1 MKKKVFIVSLS
12 ILSASFV
19 AMSLSVWQKV
29 ISIKADEGIVRHHIT
44 MDASNRTNVSMVMD
58 DGDYKYYFDLVSE
71 TDNHNEYVSNQ
82 YGCYVVVYDQSCADM
97 NSNSYICRISAESGY
112 DNKCVLNL
120 SLNCRSD
127 FKIDAGLIGVSP
139 DTPKVS
145 AFVEYNDD
153 GNIVEEDFK
162 NMNYDVG
169 MGVTDY
175 FLMGGTSL
183 TLHSV
188 SIYYSCTY

>member
-1 MKKKVFIVSLS
+1 
-12 ILSASFV
+12 
-19 AMSLSVWQKV
+19 
-29 ISIKADEGIVRHHIT
+29 
-44 MDASNRTNVSMVMD
+44 MDSD
-58 DGDYKYYFDLVSE
+58 
-71 TDNHNEYVSNQ
+71 
-82 YGCYVVVYDQSCADM
+82 
-97 NSNSYICRISAESGY
+97 SYICRISAESGY

-127 FKIDAGLIGVSP
+127 FKIDAGLIGTSP

-145 AFVEYNDD
+145 AFVEYNDN
-153 GNIVEEDFK
+153 GKIVEEVFK

-175 FLMGGTSL
+175 SLVGGTSL

-188 SIYYSCTY
+188 SVYYSCTY

>member
-1 MKKKVFIVSLS
+1 MKKKVVVIL
-12 ILSASFV
+12 LSAFALSLVAVSF
-19 AMSLSVWQKV
+19 SLGQN
-29 ISIKADEGIVRHHIT
+29 ILSIKADEGIVRHHIT
-44 MDASNRTNVSMVMD
+44 MNASHRTNVNMVMD
-58 DGDYKYYFDLVSE
+58 DEDYKYYFDLISE

-82 YGCYVVVYDQSCADM
+82 YGCYVVVYDQNCATMD
-97 NSNSYICRISAESGY
+97 SDSYICRISAESGY

-127 FKIDAGLIGVSP
+127 FKIDAGLIGTSP
-139 DTPKVS
+139 DIPKVS

-175 FLMGGTSL
+175 SLVGGTSL

-188 SIYYSCTY
+188 SVYYSCTY

>member
-1 MKKKVFIVSLS
+1 MKRKFFIALLSTLALTVVGVSLS
-12 ILSASFV
+12 V
-19 AMSLSVWQKV
+19 GQKV
-29 ISIKADEGIVRHHIT
+29 VSIKADGGIVRHHIT
-44 MDASNRTNVSMVMD
+44 MNVSNRTNVNMVT
-58 DGDYKYYFDLVSE
+58 DGDDYKYYFDLVSE

-82 YGCYVVVYDQSCADM
+82 YGCYVVVYKQSCAEM
-97 NSNSYICRISAESGY
+97 NSDSYICRISAESGY

-127 FKIDAGLIGVSP
+127 FKIDAGLIGTSP

-145 AFVEYNDD
+145 AFVEYNGD
-153 GNIVEEDFK
+153 GKIVEEDFK

-175 FLMGGTSL
+175 SLVGGTSL

-188 SIYYSCTY
+188 SVYYSCTY

>member
-12 ILSASFV
+12 ILSASLV
-19 AMSLSVWQKV
+19 AMSLCVGRNI
-29 ISIKADEGIVRHHIT
+29 ISIEADEGIVRHHIT
-44 MDASNRTNVSMVMD
+44 MDVSNRTNVNMVK
-58 DGDYKYYFDLVSE
+58 DGDDYKYYFDLVSE
-71 TDNHNEYVSNQ
+71 TDNQNDYVSNQ
-82 YGCYVVVYDQSCADM
+82 YGCYVVVYKQSCADM
-97 NSNSYICRISAESGY
+97 NSGSYICRISAESGY

-127 FKIDAGLIGVSP
+127 FKIDAGLIGKSP

-145 AFVEYNDD
+145 AFVEYNDN

-175 FLMGGTSL
+175 SLVGGTSL

-188 SIYYSCTY
+188 SVYYSCTY

>member
-1 MKKKVFIVSLS
+1 MKKKFFVTLISTFSLTLVGVSLGVS
-12 ILSASFV
+12 R
-19 AMSLSVWQKV
+19 KV
-29 ISIKADEGIVRHHIT
+29 ISIKADKGIVRHHIT
-44 MDASNRTNVSMVMD
+44 MDASNRTNVNMVMD

-82 YGCYVVVYDQSCADM
+82 YGCYVVVYDQSCATMD
-97 NSNSYICRISAESGY
+97 SNSYICRISAEDGY

-127 FKIDAGLIGVSP
+127 FKIDAGLIEVSP

-153 GNIVEEDFK
+153 GNIVEENFK

>member
-1 MKKKVFIVSLS
+1 MKKKIFIVLLSTLSLA
-12 ILSASFV
+12 LV
-19 AMSLSVWQKV
+19 GVSLCVSRNI

-44 MDASNRTNVSMVMD
+44 MDHSNRTNVNMVMD
-58 DGDYKYYFDLVSE
+58 GDDYKYYFDLVSE

-127 FKIDAGLIGVSP
+127 FKIDAGLIGTSP

-153 GNIVEEDFK
+153 GNIIEEDFK

-175 FLMGGTSL
+175 SLVGGTSL

-188 SIYYSCTY
+188 SVYYSCTY